1 MIHLHVKIPMVLHRI
16 DPILDFWFG
25 KPTVANTDY
34 GKFRRMW
41 FKKDAA
47 FDALIREQFLVDYQS
62 AVAGQYDTW
71 QQSPRGCLALILLFD
86 QMPRNMF
93 RGSGQSFKTDP
104 QALTVADHAIAQG
117 FEQSLMPVERFFIYL
132 PFEHSEAL
140 QHQHRCVSLF
150 EALVDEVPEL
160 KHGLDYALRHRDV
173 IAQFGRFPHRNSV
186 LGRVSTPAEVEFLK
200 QPGSR
205 F

>member
-1 MIHLHVKIPMVLHRI
+1 MVLHRI

-34 GKFRRMW
+34 GKFRREW

-47 FDALIREQFLVDYQS
+47 FDALITDFFLEDYQQ
-62 AVAGQYDTW
+62 AVAGQY
-71 QQSPRGCLALILLFD
+71 QSWHEFPRGCLALILLLD

-93 RGSGQSFKTDP
+93 RGSAQSFATDDRALLAAH
-104 QALTVADHAIAQG
+104 QAIEQG
-117 FEQSLMPVERFFIYL
+117 FEKSLIPVERFFLYL
-132 PFEHSEAL
+132 PLEHCEDIEQ
-140 QHQHRCVSLF
+140 QHHCVALF
-150 EALVDEVPEL
+150 ERLADEVPEL
-160 KHGLDYALRHRDV
+160 HHGLDYAQRHRDV
-173 IAQFGRFPHRNSV
+173 IAQFGRFPHRNQV
-186 LGRVSTPAEVEFLK
+186 LGRASTPAEVAFLK